1 MSTPLRFYF
10 DYISH
15 NAYIAW
21 TQVYALAGRYDR
33 DVEPIPVLFAGLLNA
48 HGQKGPAEIPAKAWW
63 MAKDLLR
70 KSARLGVPMR
80 PPASHPFNPLL
91 PLRASLVPENR
102 ADQRRL
108 IDALFRAGWV
118 EGQDISAP
126 AAVAA
131 AGDAAGLDGKAV
143 VAATQ
148 SEAIKQRLR
157 TETDAA
163 INAGVFGVPTMIVDD
178 ELFWGFDDFTH
189 LELFLVGKDPLD
201 RSVLDEWLRIRPT
214 ASRRKDI

>member
-1 MSTPLRFYF
+1 MPSTLRFYF

-21 TQVYALAGRYDR
+21 TQVYALAARHDR
-33 DVEPIPVLFAGLLNA
+33 TVEPVPVLFAGLLNA

-70 KSARLGVPMR
+70 KSARLGVPLQ

-91 PLRASLVPENR
+91 SLRASLVPQD
-102 ADQRRL
+102 AGDQRRL
-108 IDALFRAGWV
+108 IDALFRAAWV
-118 EGQDISAP
+118 ERQNISAP
-126 AAVAA
+126 AVVAA
-131 AGDAAGLDGKAV
+131 AANAAGLDGQAI

-148 SEAIKQRLR
+148 SDAIKQRLR
-157 TETDAA
+157 AGTDAA
-163 INAGVFGVPTMIVDD
+163 IEAGVFGVPTMIADG

-189 LELFLVGKDPLD
+189 LELFLAGKDPLD
-201 RSVLDEWLRIRPT
+201 RSVLDEWQQIRPT
-214 ASRRKDI
+214 AARRPK